1 MATKKVLNK
10 CKFDEGEKV
19 LCYEPDPAKTKVLY
33 DSKVLKVVP
42 EKDEL
47 GRKFH
52 KFLIHFQGW
61 NSTWDRYVTDEF
73 ILKDTEDNRKL
84 QKKLAEEAQL
94 TPGGHLYRKE
104 RKKRVI
110 KTEPKP
116 LVIEPA
122 QEDPVDDKSMVED
135 NSVPVLS
142 DIILLPKRRLPILEF
157 PDNLKYHTGYNCY
170 LVHEKNTLVQLPCQ
184 PNVVTLLENYLK
196 YLARNY
202 FIDNKAPKKGRQP
215 EVIDKHQLE
224 KRYQICVEV
233 LDGLRICFNTFLFR
247 KLLVNEDEQ
256 AQYYE
261 ALKITLKPPVNNIP
275 LQNGELLEQDNVKNG
290 EEVENQ
296 VNDNKNCTRV
306 KRENTRS
313 TASQYASSQKTC
325 SDCSLTKSQC
335 SKIVQDMFE
344 KVRDEYVSKADTWKA
359 VPDSAYDDET
369 KQPAIIYGVYHLL
382 RLLENLPKILAY
394 TEVEGEKLSIVYSY
408 SNGLLKYLSTQTHL
422 FGMQY
427 YVKNE
432 MDEIIKPSVS
442 IRNHKNH
449 KNI

>member
-1 MATKKVLNK
+1 MAAKKVLTK
-10 CKFDEGEKV
+10 CKFEEGEKV

-42 EKDEL
+42 EKDEQ
-47 GRKFH
+47 GRKFC

-73 ILKDTEDNRKL
+73 ILKDTEENRKL
-84 QKKLAEEAQL
+84 QKELAEEAQL
-94 TPGGHLYRKE
+94 TPGGNLYRKE

-110 KTEPKP
+110 KPEPKP

-122 QEDPVDDKSMVED
+122 IIAIDDKSMVED
-135 NSVPVLS
+135 ENVPVPI
-142 DIILLPKRRLPILEF
+142 DTILLPKRRLPDLEF
-157 PDNLKYHTGYNCY
+157 PDNLKFHTGYNCY

-184 PNVVTLLENYLK
+184 PNVVTLLESYLR
-196 YLARNY
+196 YLARNN
-202 FIDNKAPKKGRQP
+202 FSDNKATKKKRQP
-215 EVIDKHQLE
+215 EVLDKRQLE
-224 KRYQICVEV
+224 KRYIICVEV

-261 ALKITLKPPVNNIP
+261 ALKVTIQPPVNNTIS
-275 LQNGELLEQDNVKNG
+275 QNCEQNHDNEPNDEELESHENKNNVK
-290 EEVENQ
+290 
-296 VNDNKNCTRV
+296 V

-313 TASQYASSQKTC
+313 STSQYASSQQTC

-335 SKIVQDMFE
+335 SKIVKDTFE
-344 KVRDEYVSKADTWKA
+344 KARDEYVSKADSWKA
-359 VPDSAYDDET
+359 VPDSAYDEEI
-369 KQPAIIYGVYHLL
+369 KQPAVVYGVYHLL
-382 RLLENLPKILAY
+382 RLLEKLPKILAN
-394 TEVEGEKLSIVYSY
+394 TEVDGEKLSIVYSY

-432 MDEIIKPSVS
+432 MDNTIKSSAP
-442 IRNHKNH
+442 IRNHRNHKN
-449 KNI
+449 I

>member
-1 MATKKVLNK
+1 MAMKKVLTK

-42 EKDEL
+42 EKDEQ
-47 GRKFH
+47 GRKFF

-84 QKKLAEEAQL
+84 QKELAEEAQL

-104 RKKRVI
+104 RKKKV
-110 KTEPKP
+110 KTESKP
-116 LVIEPA
+116 VVILEP
-122 QEDPVDDKSMVED
+122 EINPINEKSMIED
-135 NSVPVLS
+135 DIIPVPS
-142 DIILLPKRRLPILEF
+142 DTILLPKRKLPILEF
-157 PDNLKYHTGYNCY
+157 PDNLKYHTGLNCY
-170 LVHEKNTLVQLPCQ
+170 LAHEKNTLVKLPCQ

-196 YLARNY
+196 HLARNN
-202 FIDNKAPKKGRQP
+202 FTDNKVTTKKIRQP
-215 EVIDKHQLE
+215 EVLDKQQLE
-224 KRYQICVEV
+224 KRYKICVEV
-233 LDGLRICFNTFLFR
+233 LDGLRICFNTYLFR
-247 KLLVNEDEQ
+247 RLLVNEDEQ

-261 ALKITLKPPVNNIP
+261 ALKCAVQPPVNSSS
-275 LQNGELLEQDNVKNG
+275 QNGEQEHFNIPNG
-290 EEVENQ
+290 EELENN
-296 VNDNKNCTRV
+296 VHENKNCV
-306 KRENTRS
+306 KGKRDKTSSSN
-313 TASQYASSQKTC
+313 SQYAQSQKTC

-359 VPDSAYDDET
+359 VPDSAYDEEI

-394 TEVEGEKLSIVYSY
+394 TEVEGEKLTVIYSY
-408 SNGLLKYLSTQTHL
+408 SNGLLNYLSTQTHL

-432 MDEIIKPSVS
+432 MDDSLKS
-442 IRNHKNH
+442 IRNHKNQ
-449 KNI
+449 KI